1 MKGNV
6 KLYAIFLGVNG
17 SVLLTEM
24 TSAEKWQKITQILRT
39 NRTERF
45 DAEKRFDGVDCVCV
59 ANAYARPD
67 RGYLNTVASH
77 MCGGDIFGNVLV
89 MKRNAIGE
97 SCLMPLGKARKMK
110 EAIENEFFYA

>member
-1 MKGNV
+1 MKRNV

-24 TSAEKWQKITQILRT
+24 TSAEKWTKIFQILRT
-39 NRTERF
+39 SRTERF
-45 DAEKRFDGVDCVCV
+45 DVEKRFDGVECVCV
-59 ANAYARPD
+59 TNAYARSD

-77 MCGGDIFGNVLV
+77 LCRGDIFGNALVL
-89 MKRNAIGE
+89 KRNAIGE
-97 SCLMPLGKARKMK
+97 SCLMPLGKARKIK